1 MKTEGKIPPVVR
13 LQYVSGD
20 LIIKEGDFGL
30 SIYEIISG
38 KVGIFV
44 DSSGTEIQVA
54 TLGPGMIIGEMSF
67 LAGTSSPRSASA
79 RALEDC
85 CLEAWH
91 PNMITTAY
99 KQMPTILRLIT
110 GQSLKSLV
118 RVNKMVSGFNSIKR
132 RAEVEQVQGS
142 SDPWSSKRS
151 FYRKEFD
158 KECVYRPVNSP
169 KNLKLFGRIKDISR
183 GGMQMDV
190 KTSNSLDYSHVP
202 GDEFLVSVY
211 LKPGQQVNMTAK
223 IVKLQKGE
231 TSGTISMGMTFT
243 HMTQEDQKKLGFF
256 LMP

>member
-67 LAGTSSPRSASA
+67 LTGTSSPRSASA

-91 PNMITTAY
+91 PNMISTVY
-99 KQMPTILRLIT
+99 KKMPIILGLIA
-110 GQSLKSLV
+110 GQSLKSLA
-118 RVNKMVSGFNSIKR
+118 RMNKMISGYTSKKR
-132 RAEVEQVQGS
+132 KDEIEQIQQS
-142 SDPWSSKRS
+142 SDRWSTRRS

-169 KNLKLFGRIKDISR
+169 KSLKLIGRIKNISR
-183 GGMQMDV
+183 GGMQMV
-190 KTSNSLDYSHVP
+190 AKTSNSLDYSHVP
-202 GDEFLVSVY
+202 GDKFFASVY

-231 TSGTISMGMTFT
+231 SAGIISMGMAFT
-243 HMTQEDQKKLGFF
+243 HMTQEDQKRLGFF

>member
-1 MKTEGKIPPVVR
+1 MKTEEKIPPVVR

-44 DSSGTEIQVA
+44 DSSGTAIQVA

-67 LAGTSSPRSASA
+67 LTGTSSPRTASA

-91 PNMITTAY
+91 PNMISTVY
-99 KQMPTILRLIT
+99 KQMPIILGLIA
-110 GQSLKSLV
+110 GQSLKSLA
-118 RVNKMVSGFNSIKR
+118 RMNKMVSGYNSKKR
-132 RAEVEQVQGS
+132 KAEVKQIQQS
-142 SDPWSSKRS
+142 PDRWSSRRS

-169 KNLKLFGRIKDISR
+169 KSLKLIGRIKNISR
-183 GGMQMDV
+183 GGMQMV
-190 KTSNSLDYSHVP
+190 AKTSNSLDYTHVP
-202 GDEFLVSVY
+202 GDKFFVSVF

-223 IVKLQKGE
+223 IVALLKGD
-231 TSGTISMGMTFT
+231 SAGTISMGMAFT
-243 HMTQEDQKKLGFF
+243 HMTQEDQKRLGFF

>member
-20 LIIKEGDFGL
+20 LIIKESDFGL

-38 KVGIFV
+38 KVGIFI
-44 DSSGTEIQVA
+44 DSSGTEIQAA
-54 TLGPGMIIGEMSF
+54 TLGPGMIVGEMSF
-67 LAGTSSPRSASA
+67 LAGTSSLRSSSA

-91 PNMITTAY
+91 PNMIASVY
-99 KQMPTILRLIT
+99 KQMPTILGLIT
-110 GQSLKSLV
+110 GQSLKSLA
-118 RVNKMVSGFNSIKR
+118 RMNKMVSGYNSKKR
-132 RAEVEQVQGS
+132 QAEIEQIQES
-142 SDPWSSKRS
+142 SERWSTRRS

-169 KNLKLFGRIKDISR
+169 KSLKLIGRIKNISR
-183 GGMQMDV
+183 GGMQMV
-190 KTSNSLDYSHVP
+190 AKTSNSLDYTHVP
-202 GDEFLVSVY
+202 GDKFFVSVF

-223 IVKLQKGE
+223 IVALLKGD
-231 TSGTISMGMTFT
+231 SAGTISMGMAFT
-243 HMTQEDQKKLGFF
+243 HMTQEDQKRLGFF

>member
-1 MKTEGKIPPVVR
+1 MTTEEKIPPVVR
-13 LQYVSGD
+13 LEYVSGD

-67 LAGTSSPRSASA
+67 VTGTLSPRSTSA

-99 KQMPTILRLIT
+99 KQMPTILGLIA
-110 GQSLKSLV
+110 GQSLKSLG
-118 RVNKMVSGFNSIKR
+118 RMNKMVSGFSSKKR
-132 RAEVEQVQGS
+132 QDEIEQVQES
-142 SDPWSSKRS
+142 SDRLSTRRS

-169 KNLKLFGRIKDISR
+169 KSLKLIGRIKNISR
-183 GGMQMDV
+183 GGMQMV
-190 KTSNSLDYSHVP
+190 ANTSNSLDYTHVP
-202 GDEFLVSVY
+202 GDKFFVSVY
-211 LKPGQQVNMTAK
+211 LKPGQLVNMTAK
-223 IVKLQKGE
+223 IVKLQKGD
-231 TSGTISMGMTFT
+231 SAGTISMGMAFT
-243 HMTQEDQKKLGFF
+243 HMTQEDQKRLGFF

>member
-13 LQYVSGD
+13 LKYANGD

-44 DSSGTEIQVA
+44 DSSGTEIQIA

-79 RALEDC
+79 RALENC
-85 CLEAWH
+85 TLEAWH
-91 PNMITTAY
+91 PDMLTTAY

-110 GQSLKSLV
+110 GNSLKSLV
-118 RVNKMVSGFNSIKR
+118 RVNKMVSGFSLKKM
-132 RAEVEQVQGS
+132 RAEAEHVQGS
-142 SDPWSSKRS
+142 SDPWTSERK
-151 FYRKEFD
+151 FYRKKID

-169 KNLKLFGRIKDISR
+169 KNLKLFGRINDISR
-183 GGMQMDV
+183 GGMQMV
-190 KTSNSLDYSHVP
+190 AKTSNSLDYSHVP
-202 GDEFLVSVY
+202 GDEFFISAQF
-211 LKPGQQVNMTAK
+211 KEGQKVNMTAK
-223 IVKLQKGE
+223 IIKLQKGE
-231 TSGTISMGMTFT
+231 KFGTISMGMTFT
-243 HMTQEDQKKLGFF
+243 HMTHEDQKRLGFF